1 MDGERERFQQNGIGN
16 ESEMKVIFI
25 FAPLYLVLVYQYF
38 CLFWDNSHTTSSST
52 SRFNYVNS
60 QANVRD
66 NIPIAFGHYMHA
78 QKVSNALKRF
88 LGQSERDYRIK

>member
-38 CLFWDNSHTTSSST
+38 CLFWDNSLTISSST

-60 QANVRD
+60 QATVRD
-66 NIPIAFGHYMHA
+66 NIPIAFGHMHA

-88 LGQSERDYRIK
+88 LGQKREKDYRIK